1 MITANDRNPCK
12 PDIFDQTY
20 EPVETP
26 GLTPS
31 ELAEVTRFGI
41 HEEDQEEKL

>member
-1 MITANDRNPCK
+1 MTNP
-12 PDIFDQTY
+12 
-20 EPVETP
+20 TP

-41 HEEDQEEKL
+41 HEEDQEDQ